1 MQERMKSVTPGKA
14 GSPMPKKPKRSTQA
28 TMAMSI
34 TFLMPNLFIANGM
47 RRMQSVSETCPME
60 ISTLALA
67 APQEPANRG
76 LSLNEVMKVLA

>member
-34 TFLMPNLFIANGM
+34 TFLMPKRRRKKGM
-47 RRMQSVSETCPME
+47 SRMHRASAICESETR
-60 ISTLALA
+60 SVALLA
-67 APQEPANRG
+67 AK
-76 LSLNEVMKVLA
+76 LSAYSGCAMKWVMKGPA